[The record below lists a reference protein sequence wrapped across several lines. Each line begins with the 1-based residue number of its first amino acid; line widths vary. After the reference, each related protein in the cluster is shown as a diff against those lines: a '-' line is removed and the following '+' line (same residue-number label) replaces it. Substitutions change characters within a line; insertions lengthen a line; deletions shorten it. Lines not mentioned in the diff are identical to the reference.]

1 MIFLVLYLS
10 FGFIMALGLAT
21 YDLIT
26 DRSDRD
32 YIKQQGWKAIL
43 RLALYVTRLTIAW
56 PIELVLTIRKVKK
69 AIRNVQKQFDEQFL
83 NR

>member
-1 MIFLVLYLS
+1 MLFLVLYLS

-26 DRSDRD
+26 DRSDRE
-32 YIKQQGWKAIL
+32 YIRQQGWKAIW
-43 RLALYVTRLTIAW
+43 RLALYVVRLTIAW